1 MSSPFFGLE
10 VGVRA
15 LRTMQTLVD
24 ITNNN
29 VANADTPGYSRQS
42 GTVRSTEAY
51 PVPTRNAVGRP
62 GQLGTGVEVA
72 SVTRARDT
80 FLDYQIRTQLQ
91 IQGRWD
97 ARRDTLK
104 QIEATV
110 NDPSTSGLSSL
121 LTKYWRGWQDISNN
135 PAD

>member
-10 VGVRA
+10 VGLRA

-29 VANADTPGYSRQS
+29 VANADTPGFSRQA
-42 GTVRSTEAY
+42 GTIRSTEAY
-51 PVPTRNAVGRP
+51 PTPTRNAVGKP
-62 GQLGTGVEVA
+62 GQIGTGVEVA
-72 SVTRARDT
+72 AVTRARDT

-97 ARRDTLK
+97 TRRETLK
-104 QIEATV
+104 QV
-110 NDPSTSGLSSL
+110 
-121 LTKYWRGWQDISNN
+121 
-135 PAD
+135 